1 MLFKE
6 IHESKERCEC
16 SCEVYEEEFLWFIAV
31 HNKNFEIWVPEI
43 TDPESSKTW
52 SKANQSTSWMA
63 RELTIVQSNGKPV
76 NNFQKKVRKKSTN
89 FKNNPDW
96 SHSESLIP

>member
-31 HNKNFEIWVPEI
+31 HNKNLEIWFDIRLFNEI
-43 TDPESSKTW
+43 
-52 SKANQSTSWMA
+52 
-63 RELTIVQSNGKPV
+63 L
-76 NNFQKKVRKKSTN
+76 KSIY
-89 FKNNPDW
+89 FKWNLKFFKIGYLKL
-96 SHSESLIP
+96 E

>member
-63 RELTIVQSNGKPV
+63 RELTIKKGSKKIDQLQKQPWLKP
-76 NNFQKKVRKKSTN
+76 
-89 FKNNPDW
+89 
-96 SHSESLIP
+96 